1 MKIFSK
7 KVRLPIAD
15 SKKIATFA
23 TVLSKNSLGQ
33 DSSAV
38 MFNYLFKRK
47 FTWLLQMSKKYIP
60 LQSQKD
66 IYLALASLFIVNRY

>member
-15 SKKIATFA
+15 TKKITTFA
-23 TVLSKNSLGQ
+23 SVLSKNSLGQ

-47 FTWLLQMSKKYIP
+47 FT
-60 LQSQKD
+60 
-66 IYLALASLFIVNRY
+66 